1 MRSDSADQK
10 KDRHGMVTMYILCSS
25 CDFMLY
31 ISMETGPATLSP
43 VAEVEPCS
51 TSAFWSRRPPATPCD
66 STATGRGAVVGRW
79 SLRFWYCE
87 SAFRWCTCMCRALVR
102 LRGTQRLSSA
112 HPPSALPRSYA
123 RCGVLHSIVHGRVC
137 SFLLLR
143 SHISHRSLFSLPLG
157 GAQRDALYLCQI
169 ASVM

>member
-1 MRSDSADQK
+1 
-10 KDRHGMVTMYILCSS
+10 MVNMYIHVVPAKI
-25 CDFMLY
+25 MLY

-87 SAFRWCTCMCRALVR
+87 SALRPIHNARNAATSDQRPAAQPEPATAVDSQCTR
-102 LRGTQRLSSA
+102 LGDQ
-112 HPPSALPRSYA
+112 PPSATRKK
-123 RCGVLHSIVHGRVC
+123 CEVGVQTRRRIDMA
-137 SFLLLR
+137 
-143 SHISHRSLFSLPLG
+143 LFSLCATFFPP
-157 GAQRDALYLCQI
+157 CPPPPPVEI
-169 ASVM
+169 ITF